1 MRNRKPP
8 NQTRPDARLTA
19 LAILQAI
26 FTDGQRLDQALAS
39 RQMAGLTGRD
49 RAFVRML
56 AGAVLRHHG
65 QLASLLKQ
73 QLDRPPKNKGWLVLM
88 LGAAQLFV
96 LDTPAHAVVDTTVRL
111 MRAAGQPRL
120 AGLANA
126 VMRRLAEKKPALWQ
140 ATSAADNLPEKLRA
154 SWTGR
159 WGAARTEQLC
169 QLFQEPPPLDI
180 STRANPEKWAER
192 LGGTRLYGNS
202 LRCQFDGDVAAM
214 PGFAEGAWWVQDAAA
229 ALPVWLLDQM
239 LGGLAGKQL
248 LDLCAAPGGKTAQLA
263 AAGANVQAVESDRQR
278 AGRLAGNLARLQLD
292 ARIVEADILDW
303 QPAAPPDA
311 ILLDAPCSA
320 SGTIRRRPDL
330 LVRRNF
336 ADLDRM
342 ARLQGQMLAR
352 ACDWLAPGGVLV
364 YVTCSMEAEEG
375 EAVIADFLAR
385 PDCPVRLA
393 DLPDEIAAE
402 AAGPFAD
409 CLKQAAADKGA
420 SGKGAS
426 GKGAPGKG
434 ASGLRVM
441 PDCLAGGNDGFFIAC
456 LRHIRS

>member
-8 NQTRPDARLTA
+8 DRARPDARLTA
-19 LAILQAI
+19 LSILQAV
-26 FTDGQRLDQALAS
+26 FADGQRLDQALATH
-39 RQMAGLTGRD
+39 QMAGLAARD

-65 QLASLLKQ
+65 QLASILKQ

-126 VMRRLAEKKPALWQ
+126 VMRRLAEKKSALWQ
-140 ATSAADNLPEKLRA
+140 ASCAADNLPETLRT
-154 SWTGR
+154 SWSSR

-169 QLFQEPPPLDI
+169 QLFQEPPALDI
-180 STRANPEKWAER
+180 STRADPEKWAER
-192 LGGTRLYGNS
+192 LGGKLLYGNS
-202 LRCQFDGDVAAM
+202 LRCQFDGDVTAM
-214 PGFAEGAWWVQDAAA
+214 PGFHEGAWWVQDAAA

-263 AAGANVQAVESDRQR
+263 AAGAAVQAVEIDPQR
-278 AGRLAGNLARLQLD
+278 ASRLAGNLARLQLT
-292 ARIVEADILDW
+292 AEIVEADILDW
-303 QPAAPPDA
+303 QPAEKKDA

-330 LVRRNF
+330 LVRRDF

-342 ARLQGQMLAR
+342 ARLQGRLLAR
-352 ACDWLAPGGVLV
+352 ACDWLAPDGVLV
-364 YVTCSMEAEEG
+364 YVTCSMEATEG

-393 DLPDEIAAE
+393 DLCAEIPAGT
-402 AAGPFAD
+402 AGPFAD
-409 CLKQAAADKGA
+409 CLKQAGADT
-420 SGKGAS
+420 
-426 GKGAPGKG
+426 P

-441 PDCLAGGNDGFFIAC
+441 PDCLEGGNDGFFIAC
-456 LRHIRS
+456 LRHMGT

>member
-1 MRNRKPP
+1 MNRKMNRKKSSPA
-8 NQTRPDARLTA
+8 TRPDPRLTA
-19 LAILQAI
+19 LTILQAV
-26 FTDGQRLDQALAS
+26 FAEGQRLDQALAT
-39 RQMAGLTGRD
+39 RQMAQLEARD
-49 RAFVRML
+49 RAFVRLL

-65 QLASLLKQ
+65 QLAAILKQ
-73 QLDRPPKNKGWLVLM
+73 QLDRPPKGKGWLVLM

-96 LDTPAHAVVDTTVRL
+96 LDTPAHAVVDTSVRL

-126 VMRRLAEKKPALWQ
+126 VMRRLAENKTALWQ
-140 ATSAADNLPEKLRA
+140 ATCAADNLPEKLRA
-154 SWTGR
+154 SWSQK
-159 WGAARTEQLC
+159 WGADRTEQLC

-180 STRANPEKWAER
+180 TARETPEKWTEK
-192 LGGTRLYGNS
+192 LGGTRLYGHS

-229 ALPVWLLDQM
+229 ALPVWLLEQM
-239 LGGLAGKQL
+239 LGGLAGKKT

-263 AAGANVQAVESDRQR
+263 AAGAMVQAVEKDPHRTR
-278 AGRLAGNLARLQLD
+278 RLADNLARLQLP
-292 ARIVEADILDW
+292 AEIVEADILNW
-303 QPAAPPDA
+303 QPSEKKQA

-330 LVRRNF
+330 LVRRDF

-342 ARLQGQMLAR
+342 ARLQGRLLAR
-352 ACDWLAPGGVLV
+352 ACEWLAPDGVLV
-364 YVTCSMEAEEG
+364 YVTCSMEVAEG

-393 DLPDEIAAE
+393 DLCAEIPAGT
-402 AAGPFAD
+402 AGPFAD
-409 CLKQAAADKGA
+409 CLKQAGADT
-420 SGKGAS
+420 
-426 GKGAPGKG
+426 P

-441 PDCLAGGNDGFFIAC
+441 PDCLEGGNDGFFIAC
-456 LRHIRS
+456 LRHMGT